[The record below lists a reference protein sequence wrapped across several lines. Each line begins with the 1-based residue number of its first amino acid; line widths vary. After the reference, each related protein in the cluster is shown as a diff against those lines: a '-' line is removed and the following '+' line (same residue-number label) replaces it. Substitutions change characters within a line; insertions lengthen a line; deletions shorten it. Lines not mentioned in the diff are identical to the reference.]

1 MKIGIYKTSYQFAIT
16 PNIRITYSKD
26 LNGEYEL
33 IFGWLNLELVLSTG
47 I

>member
-16 PNIRITYSKD
+16 PNIRVTYSKD

-33 IFGWLNLELVLSTG
+33 IFGWLHLELVLSTG